1 MGVKRSRHRYTYI
14 FHAMFLLKKNRHL
27 LFIEIQYKYINNT
40 FFFFFR
46 KAKLQI
52 TREVSRQH
60 HPHNSALS
68 ADINISEPP
77 LSSGA
82 QKVKKI
88 YSLYYS

>member
-1 MGVKRSRHRYTYI
+1 
-14 FHAMFLLKKNRHL
+14 MFLLKRNKYAFSIHRNSIQIHKQYI
-27 LFIEIQYKYINNT
+27 LFL
-40 FFFFFR
+40 R

-60 HPHNSALS
+60 HPHNSEVS

>member
-1 MGVKRSRHRYTYI
+1 
-14 FHAMFLLKKNRHL
+14 MFLLKRNKYAFSIHRNS
-27 LFIEIQYKYINNT
+27 IQIHKQYIL
-40 FFFFFR
+40 FFFR

-60 HPHNSALS
+60 HPHNSEVS

>member
-14 FHAMFLLKKNRHL
+14 FHAMFLLKKNRHF

-40 FFFFFR
+40 FFFFR